1 MKRTGRD
8 RNRILGWGLTMKNV
22 NYVVAILVAA
32 CTASIAIDPAAG
44 AAKKRKQQQPS
55 SLDAIKLACLK
66 EIGATRQGGYW
77 YTQGGTG
84 TAQQQRYYD
93 CLDSH
98 TMKRR

>member
-1 MKRTGRD
+1 
-8 RNRILGWGLTMKNV
+8 MKNTNCV
-22 NYVVAILVAA
+22 AAILVAA
-32 CTASIAIDPAAG
+32 CAASIAIDPAA
-44 AAKKRKQQQPS
+44 AASKKQKQPQLS
-55 SLDAIKLACLK
+55 SLDQIKLACLK

-98 TMKRR
+98 TMKKR